1 MFISQIKL
9 KNSIYFVIIT
19 VCVTKGK
26 MEVNISFNMSYI
38 NLEVIRKLWKI

>member
-1 MFISQIKL
+1 MCISQIKL

-19 VCVTKGK
+19 VCVIKGRMRLK
-26 MEVNISFNMSYI
+26 FSFKMSYN